1 MLAIDGTE
9 LPLPTKYDVGI
20 SDLDS
25 SDTFRN
31 ENGVLTRNRVRQGVT
46 KISVGFTVRGS
57 QTASILKLLE
67 PAEVSVTYFDPRTS
81 VTRTIQAYVGDRSC
95 TLKLYLP
102 EMTIENM
109 LWDISFSLVEY

>member
-1 MLAIDGTE
+1 MLSINGTA

-25 SDTFRN
+25 SDTSRN
-31 ENGVLTRNRVRQGVT
+31 EKGVLTRNRVRQGVT

-57 QTASILKLLE
+57 QTASILKLVE
-67 PAEVSVTYFDPRTS
+67 PAKVAVTYFDPRTS

-95 TLKLYLP
+95 TLKVYLP
-102 EMTIENM
+102 EMAIEDM
-109 LWDISFSLVEY
+109 WWEISFSLVEY